1 MSTRLPVD
9 LCSTGVGLR
18 PDVVSV
24 VSSGSGDKLFRGDK
38 EARQDSS
45 NWNKSKLSNFTGS
58 RSLNEGGEIF
68 ESDDE

>member
-1 MSTRLPVD
+1 M
-9 LCSTGVGLR
+9 
-18 PDVVSV
+18 SV

-58 RSLNEGGEIF
+58 RSLNEVGEIF